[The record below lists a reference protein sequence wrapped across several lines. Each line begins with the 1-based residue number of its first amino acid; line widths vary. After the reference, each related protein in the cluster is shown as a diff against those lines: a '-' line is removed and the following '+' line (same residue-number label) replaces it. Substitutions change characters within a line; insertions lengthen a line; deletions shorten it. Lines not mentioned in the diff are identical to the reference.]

1 MRPPIYKTA
10 LSLTVFALAGLFA
23 ATTFLPAD
31 ANAASRYK
39 IKCKDHYQLVQGN
52 WISTTPCEEE
62 YIAKVARSY
71 GYKVTVSQIRNNP
84 NKKAYVCQQ
93 LGHDTRISN
102 ICGAYGDQDR
112 SLGR

>member
-1 MRPPIYKTA
+1 MFRTI
-10 LSLTVFALAGLFA
+10 LSLTTIALVGMFTAVTLNINS
-23 ATTFLPAD
+23 AD
-31 ANAASRYK
+31 AASRYK

-71 GYKVTVSQIRNNP
+71 GYKVSVNQIRNNP

-112 SLGR
+112 SFGR

>member
-1 MRPPIYKTA
+1 MHAPLTKTT
-10 LSLTVFALAGLFA
+10 LSLTALALAGLFTA
-23 ATTFLPAD
+23 ATLLPATAD
-31 ANAASRYK
+31 AASRYK

-71 GYKVTVSQIRNNP
+71 GYKVTVRQIRSNP
-84 NKKAYVCQQ
+84 NKKAYICEQ

-102 ICGAYGDQDR
+102 ICGAYGDQQP
-112 SLGR
+112 SFGR